1 MWRWDG
7 QQWVPT
13 GAARPAQPAGPK
25 RTWIWWAAGGCG
37 LLLLIAVGGGIYGFV
52 SLVHTFQRGGLSCL
66 PSDFPRYP
74 GASTTRDYTYYGTN
88 LAPGDT
94 RECQEV
100 LASNDDVSTVT
111 DFYAGKLSTGDWK
124 ITSDDR
130 ATGELKFARVSR
142 PLTVGVVDMLG
153 RGQHTVIQI
162 KLDS

>member
-66 PSDFPRYP
+66 PSDSPRYP
-74 GASTTRDYTYYGTN
+74 GASTTPHYTYYGTN
-88 LAPGDT
+88 PAPRDT
-94 RECQEV
+94 RDSPAV
-100 LASNDDVSTVT
+100 LPSIDHVPT
-111 DFYAGKLSTGDWK
+111 
-124 ITSDDR
+124 
-130 ATGELKFARVSR
+130 
-142 PLTVGVVDMLG
+142 
-153 RGQHTVIQI
+153 
-162 KLDS
+162 